1 MSHERGFRILKNQ
14 KTRFY
19 LHGSSVFAFCY
30 FWSFFVFLGDPWKIA
45 VLPAWELNSGELD
58 QQFCVFLVFWK
69 HKKTLRVGFRARW
82 APRLSKPRFWHHFGG
97 IWDRFC
103 KVFWYNFGSV
113 LYEKHCFTCMGA
125 HFSKVSPY
133 FVVSFLLAGISEI
146 AVLPAWELIF
156 SRICWKFRWPFFK
169 DRNRKKMTFLRL
181 SLFPLRA
188 RNGREE
194 EKRREEKR
202 REEKRREEKRREEKR
217 REEKRVKQVL
227 MHSKCFHAAR
237 R

>member
-1 MSHERGFRILKNQ
+1 MSHERGFRILKIQ

-30 FWSFFVFLGDPWKIA
+30 FLSFFVFLGDPSKIA

-69 HKKTLRVGFRARW
+69 RKKTRRVGFRARW
-82 APRLSKPRFWHHFGG
+82 APRPSKPRFWHHFGG
-97 IWDRFC
+97 ILDRFC
-103 KVFWYNFGSV
+103 KDFWYNFGSV
-113 LYEKHCFTCMGA
+113 FYEKRCFTCMGA

-156 SRICWKFRWPFFK
+156 REFAWNFGDLFSKTETVKKWRFCVYLFFLFEQGTGGK
-169 DRNRKKMTFLRL
+169 NSMETRNRW
-181 SLFPLRA
+181 A
-188 RNGREE
+188 
-194 EKRREEKR
+194 
-202 REEKRREEKRREEKR
+202 
-217 REEKRVKQVL
+217 
-227 MHSKCFHAAR
+227 SKHPNR
-237 R
+237 QY